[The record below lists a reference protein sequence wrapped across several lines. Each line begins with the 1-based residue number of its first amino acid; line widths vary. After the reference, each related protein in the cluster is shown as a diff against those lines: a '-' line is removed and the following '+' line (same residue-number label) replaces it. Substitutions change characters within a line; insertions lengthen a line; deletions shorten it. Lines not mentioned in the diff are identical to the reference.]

1 MSRLFSKSAPWCLTR
16 FRNKRQSNTGRENY
30 IYILQNECLQ
40 WLWVILA
47 QFKIYNDI
55 YCILFSQ
62 CLIVSH
68 RFSFEIDWER
78 LGYIG
83 LSWPVETSR
92 PLRPAPWEAFIESG
106 RELLRPRVLYVNA
119 TVHFR
124 MSTSSWSGKS
134 EVAET
139 RNTMALG
146 CWRSLMVTGKSV
158 SDKSFLSLK
167 TSDVPWMQIHRYC
180 AKSRSQNFFIES
192 SMGAIGLIRRH
203 FSITDHTCNWLEFP
217 LEVRKISVARAS
229 LNPSCFVAGGSG
241 VKKGGPDPTP
251 FHTIPKE
258 DCAMWLKLPFFNP

>member
-1 MSRLFSKSAPWCLTR
+1 MFKHVTTVQQKCPLMPDKIQKQKTIQYR
-16 FRNKRQSNTGRENY
+16 KRELH
-30 IYILQNECLQ
+30 ILQNECLQ

-62 CLIVSH
+62 FLIVSH
-68 RFSFEIDWER
+68 GLSFEIDWER

-106 RELLRPRVLYVNA
+106 RELLRSRVLYVNA

-158 SDKSFLSLK
+158 SDKSFVSLK

-180 AKSRSQNFFIES
+180 AKSRSQNKHWVQYGCYWTNQVPFC
-192 SMGAIGLIRRH
+192 H
-203 FSITDHTCNWLEFP
+203 NWSYL
-217 LEVRKISVARAS
+217 
-229 LNPSCFVAGGSG
+229 
-241 VKKGGPDPTP
+241 
-251 FHTIPKE
+251 
-258 DCAMWLKLPFFNP
+258 